1 MNKKFFVD
9 TEHFANNNNSEVNLI
24 NPIQITN
31 DNLVNDFLNK
41 NVSLESL
48 IENEI
53 YKTKLWGYQKS
64 EIY

>member
-1 MNKKFFVD
+1 MDKKFIIE
-9 TEHFANNNNSEVNLI
+9 TEYFDNKNNDELNLI

-53 YKTKLWGYQKS
+53 YNKKL
-64 EIY
+64 

>member
-1 MNKKFFVD
+1 MDKKFFVE
-9 TEHFANNNNSEVNLI
+9 TEHFANNAEFNLI
-24 NPIQITN
+24 NSIQITN

-53 YKTKLWGYQKS
+53 YKKKL
-64 EIY
+64 

>member
-1 MNKKFFVD
+1 MDKDFFVEVENFD
-9 TEHFANNNNSEVNLI
+9 NNNDSEVNLI

-41 NVSLESL
+41 NISLESL

-53 YKTKLWGYQKS
+53 DKKKL
-64 EIY
+64 

>member
-1 MNKKFFVD
+1 MDEKFFIE
-9 TEHFANNNNSEVNLI
+9 TEHFANNNNTEFNLV

-31 DNLVNDFLNK
+31 DKLVNDFLNK

-53 YKTKLWGYQKS
+53 YKTKL
-64 EIY
+64 

>member
-1 MNKKFFVD
+1 MDKKFFID
-9 TEHFANNNNSEVNLI
+9 IEHFANNNNAEVNLI

-53 YKTKLWGYQKS
+53 YKTKL
-64 EIY
+64 

>member
-1 MNKKFFVD
+1 MVGTGD
-9 TEHFANNNNSEVNLI
+9 FAENNNAEINLI
-24 NPIQITN
+24 NSIQITN

-53 YKTKLWGYQKS
+53 YKTKR
-64 EIY
+64 